1 MNRHKILVVD
11 DEPLNLQLMREILGD
26 EYQLAFAT
34 NGRKALE
41 GAAKHAPDLI
51 LMDIMMPEMDGYQA
65 CKALKRDPK
74 LARIPVIFVTAMGE
88 AEDES
93 KGFDVGGV
101 DYITKP
107 MRAPVV
113 KHRVRTHL
121 SLVRIEEL
129 ERTRLLIIQR
139 LGRAA
144 EFKDNE
150 TGMHVIRMSHYCR
163 IVAEKIGASAEYCKL
178 ILQASPMHDVGKIG
192 VPDSILLKPGPLD
205 DDEWKIMRRHP
216 KMGAGIIGEHDSDL
230 LSMASEIALTHHEK
244 WNGKGYP
251 AGLAGENIPLSG
263 RITALADVFD
273 ALVTTRPYKE
283 AWPLEKAL
291 DLIRSESGEHFDP
304 RLTQAFLGGLDD
316 VLAARDKWP
325 ED

>member
-1 MNRHKILVVD
+1 MNRHKVLVVD
-11 DEPLNLQLMREILGD
+11 DDPQNLQLMRLVLGD
-26 EYQLAFAT
+26 EYQLTFAT
-34 NGRKALE
+34 NGRKAIE
-41 GAAKHAPDLI
+41 GAAKHKPDLI

-65 CKALKRDPK
+65 CKALKADPE

-88 AEDES
+88 IEDES
-93 KGFDVGGV
+93 KGFDVGCV

-107 MRAPVV
+107 LSPSVV
-113 KHRVRTHL
+113 NRRVRTHL
-121 SLVRIEEL
+121 SLVRAEEL

-150 TGMHVIRMSHYCR
+150 TGMHVIRMSHYSR
-163 IVAEKIGASAEYCKL
+163 IVAEKSGQPTWYCQL

-192 VPDSILLKPGPLD
+192 VPDKILLKPGPLD

-216 KMGAGIIGEHDSDL
+216 KMGAGIIGEHDSEL
-230 LSMASEIALTHHEK
+230 LDMASQIALTHHEK

-251 AGLAGENIPLSG
+251 AGLAGEDIPLSG

-273 ALVTTRPYKE
+273 ALVTSRPYKE
-283 AWPLEKAL
+283 AWHVEKAL
-291 DLIRSESGEHFDP
+291 DLIRSEVGEHFDP
-304 RLTQAFLGGLDD
+304 RLVQAFLDGLDD
-316 VLAARDKWP
+316 ILAVRDKWP
-325 ED
+325 EE

>member
-26 EYQLAFAT
+26 DYQLAFAT

-41 GAAKHAPDLI
+41 GAAKHKPNLI

-65 CKALKRDPK
+65 CRALKRDPE

-107 MRAPVV
+107 MRAPVI

-163 IVAEKIGASAEYCKL
+163 IVAEKIGASPEYCKL

-192 VPDSILLKPGPLD
+192 VPDSILLKPGPLN

-230 LSMASEIALTHHEK
+230 LSMASEISLTHHEK

-263 RITALADVFD
+263 RISALADVFD

-291 DLIRSESGEHFDP
+291 DLICSETGEHFDP
-304 RLTQAFLGGLDD
+304 RLTQAFMDGLDD
-316 VLAARDKWP
+316 ILAVRDKWS
-325 ED
+325 EN